1 MAGVE
6 PILHLALPVRDLVES
21 IDFYVDALGC
31 RLGRARDRFA
41 DVWFYGMQLT
51 LQELPDQVLSVETLG
66 VRHFGVTLAAD
77 DLSALLS
84 RLEARPVQWASRV
97 TTDYAG
103 TPKEQTKA
111 KVFDPSG
118 NTIEIKTYVDPEAAF
133 AP

>member
-1 MAGVE
+1 ME
-6 PILHLALPVRDLVES
+6 PILHLSLPVRDLAES

-51 LQELPDQVLSVETLG
+51 LHERPEQVLPVETLG

-77 DLSALLS
+77 DLNELIR
-84 RLEARPVQWASRV
+84 RLEARPVTWSSKV
-97 TTDYAG
+97 TTEYAG

-111 KVFDPSG
+111 KLLDPSG

>member
-1 MAGVE
+1 MTHIRPARSAPDKVG
-6 PILHLALPVRDLVES
+6 
-21 IDFYVDALGC
+21 
-31 RLGRARDRFA
+31 LGRARDRFA

-51 LQELPDQVLSVETLG
+51 LHERPEQVLPVETLG

-77 DLSALLS
+77 DLHALLS
-84 RLEARPVQWASRV
+84 RLEARPVQWSSRV

-111 KVFDPSG
+111 KLLDPSG